1 MPDQRNIIRN
11 ISVPMNRMLYST
23 CRNTEIH
30 RILRC
35 IIIHQAINNAAYKC
49 ISASDP
55 VEDMKGQTSAF
66 INLSIFPQIC
76 QKAVFAAAV
85 CKTDMS
91 GNTFVFVDD
100 GSYYPLHSIYYITGQ
115 SYLRLR
121 LLAAFLMSDFVRD
134 QLSAVTNAM
143 NGGFSR
149 WQSQHLRKLR
159 IPDINTVPATDAQQ
173 ILSFYECKEVSSINH
188 IINRLY
194 GA

>member
-1 MPDQRNIIRN
+1 
-11 ISVPMNRMLYST
+11 MNRMLYST

-66 INLSIFPQIC
+66 INLSIFLQIC

-91 GNTFVFVDD
+91 GNTFQIRILFDKCAKYLFLLVTIR
-100 GSYYPLHSIYYITGQ
+100 LERNITLYIACGMI
-115 SYLRLR
+115 LILFPDMVRLD
-121 LLAAFLMSDFVRD
+121 A
-134 QLSAVTNAM
+134 
-143 NGGFSR
+143 
-149 WQSQHLRKLR
+149 KE
-159 IPDINTVPATDAQQ
+159 DI
-173 ILSFYECKEVSSINH
+173 H
-188 IINRLY
+188 IQNR
-194 GA
+194 

>member
-91 GNTFVFVDD
+91 GNTFQIRILFDKCAKYLFLLVTIR
-100 GSYYPLHSIYYITGQ
+100 LKRNIILYIACGMI
-115 SYLRLR
+115 LILFPDMVRLD
-121 LLAAFLMSDFVRD
+121 A
-134 QLSAVTNAM
+134 
-143 NGGFSR
+143 
-149 WQSQHLRKLR
+149 KE
-159 IPDINTVPATDAQQ
+159 DI
-173 ILSFYECKEVSSINH
+173 H
-188 IINRLY
+188 IQNR
-194 GA
+194 

>member
-91 GNTFVFVDD
+91 GNTFQIRILFDKCSKYLFLLVTIR
-100 GSYYPLHSIYYITGQ
+100 LERNIILYIACGMI
-115 SYLRLR
+115 LILFPDMVRLD
-121 LLAAFLMSDFVRD
+121 A
-134 QLSAVTNAM
+134 
-143 NGGFSR
+143 
-149 WQSQHLRKLR
+149 KE
-159 IPDINTVPATDAQQ
+159 DI
-173 ILSFYECKEVSSINH
+173 H
-188 IINRLY
+188 IQNR
-194 GA
+194 

>member
-30 RILRC
+30 RILWC

-66 INLSIFPQIC
+66 INLSIFLQIC

-91 GNTFVFVDD
+91 GNTFQIRILFDKCAKYLFLLVTIR
-100 GSYYPLHSIYYITGQ
+100 LERNITLYIACGMI
-115 SYLRLR
+115 LILFPDMVRLD
-121 LLAAFLMSDFVRD
+121 A
-134 QLSAVTNAM
+134 
-143 NGGFSR
+143 
-149 WQSQHLRKLR
+149 KE
-159 IPDINTVPATDAQQ
+159 DI
-173 ILSFYECKEVSSINH
+173 H
-188 IINRLY
+188 IQNR
-194 GA
+194 

>member
-1 MPDQRNIIRN
+1 
-11 ISVPMNRMLYST
+11 MNRMLYST

-91 GNTFVFVDD
+91 GNTFQIRILFDKCAKYLFLLVTIR
-100 GSYYPLHSIYYITGQ
+100 LERNIILYIACGMI
-115 SYLRLR
+115 LILFPDMVRLD
-121 LLAAFLMSDFVRD
+121 AKEDI
-134 QLSAVTNAM
+134 
-143 NGGFSR
+143 
-149 WQSQHLRKLR
+149 R
-159 IPDINTVPATDAQQ
+159 IQ
-173 ILSFYECKEVSSINH
+173 
-188 IINRLY
+188 NR
-194 GA
+194 

>member
-66 INLSIFPQIC
+66 INLSIFLQIC

-85 CKTDMS
+85 CKTHMSCNAFDIRILFDKCAKYLFLLVTIRLERNITLYIACGMILILFPDM
-91 GNTFVFVDD
+91 V
-100 GSYYPLHSIYYITGQ
+100 
-115 SYLRLR
+115 RLD
-121 LLAAFLMSDFVRD
+121 A
-134 QLSAVTNAM
+134 
-143 NGGFSR
+143 
-149 WQSQHLRKLR
+149 KE
-159 IPDINTVPATDAQQ
+159 DI
-173 ILSFYECKEVSSINH
+173 H
-188 IINRLY
+188 IQNR
-194 GA
+194 

>member
-1 MPDQRNIIRN
+1 MPNQRNIIRN

-91 GNTFVFVDD
+91 GNTFQIRILFDKCAKYLFLLVTIR
-100 GSYYPLHSIYYITGQ
+100 LERNIILYIACGMI
-115 SYLRLR
+115 LILFPDMVRLD
-121 LLAAFLMSDFVRD
+121 A
-134 QLSAVTNAM
+134 
-143 NGGFSR
+143 
-149 WQSQHLRKLR
+149 KE
-159 IPDINTVPATDAQQ
+159 DI
-173 ILSFYECKEVSSINH
+173 H
-188 IINRLY
+188 IQNR
-194 GA
+194 

>member
-1 MPDQRNIIRN
+1 MSDQRNIIRN

-66 INLSIFPQIC
+66 INLSIFLQIC

-91 GNTFVFVDD
+91 GNTFQIRILFDKCAKYLFLLVTIR
-100 GSYYPLHSIYYITGQ
+100 LERNIILYIACGMI
-115 SYLRLR
+115 LILFPDMVRLD
-121 LLAAFLMSDFVRD
+121 A
-134 QLSAVTNAM
+134 
-143 NGGFSR
+143 
-149 WQSQHLRKLR
+149 KE
-159 IPDINTVPATDAQQ
+159 DI
-173 ILSFYECKEVSSINH
+173 H
-188 IINRLY
+188 IQNR
-194 GA
+194 

>member
-1 MPDQRNIIRN
+1 
-11 ISVPMNRMLYST
+11 MLYST

-91 GNTFVFVDD
+91 GNTFQIRILFDKCAKYLFLLVTIR
-100 GSYYPLHSIYYITGQ
+100 LERNIILYIACGMI
-115 SYLRLR
+115 LILFPDMVRLD
-121 LLAAFLMSDFVRD
+121 A
-134 QLSAVTNAM
+134 
-143 NGGFSR
+143 
-149 WQSQHLRKLR
+149 KE
-159 IPDINTVPATDAQQ
+159 DI
-173 ILSFYECKEVSSINH
+173 H
-188 IINRLY
+188 IQNR
-194 GA
+194 

>member
-66 INLSIFPQIC
+66 INLSIFLQIC

-91 GNTFVFVDD
+91 GNTFQIRILFDKCAKYLFLLVTIR
-100 GSYYPLHSIYYITGQ
+100 LERNIILYIACGMI
-115 SYLRLR
+115 LILFPDMVRLD
-121 LLAAFLMSDFVRD
+121 A
-134 QLSAVTNAM
+134 
-143 NGGFSR
+143 
-149 WQSQHLRKLR
+149 KE
-159 IPDINTVPATDAQQ
+159 DI
-173 ILSFYECKEVSSINH
+173 H
-188 IINRLY
+188 IQNR
-194 GA
+194 

>member
-91 GNTFVFVDD
+91 GNTFQIRILFDKCAKYLFLLVTIR
-100 GSYYPLHSIYYITGQ
+100 LERNIILYIACGMI
-115 SYLRLR
+115 LILFPDMVRLD
-121 LLAAFLMSDFVRD
+121 A
-134 QLSAVTNAM
+134 
-143 NGGFSR
+143 
-149 WQSQHLRKLR
+149 KE
-159 IPDINTVPATDAQQ
+159 DI
-173 ILSFYECKEVSSINH
+173 H
-188 IINRLY
+188 IQNR
-194 GA
+194 

>member
-1 MPDQRNIIRN
+1 MPNQRNIIRN

-91 GNTFVFVDD
+91 GNTFQIRILFDKCAKYLFLLVTI
-100 GSYYPLHSIYYITGQ
+100 LLERNIILYIACGMILILFPDM
-115 SYLRLR
+115 LRLD
-121 LLAAFLMSDFVRD
+121 A
-134 QLSAVTNAM
+134 
-143 NGGFSR
+143 
-149 WQSQHLRKLR
+149 KE
-159 IPDINTVPATDAQQ
+159 DI
-173 ILSFYECKEVSSINH
+173 H
-188 IINRLY
+188 IQNR
-194 GA
+194 

>member
-66 INLSIFPQIC
+66 INLSIFLQIC

-91 GNTFVFVDD
+91 GNTFQIRILFDECAKYLFLLVTIR
-100 GSYYPLHSIYYITGQ
+100 LERNIILYIACGMI
-115 SYLRLR
+115 LILFPDMVRLD
-121 LLAAFLMSDFVRD
+121 A
-134 QLSAVTNAM
+134 
-143 NGGFSR
+143 
-149 WQSQHLRKLR
+149 KE
-159 IPDINTVPATDAQQ
+159 DI
-173 ILSFYECKEVSSINH
+173 H
-188 IINRLY
+188 IQNR
-194 GA
+194 

>member
-91 GNTFVFVDD
+91 GNTFQIRILFDKCAKYLFLLVTIR
-100 GSYYPLHSIYYITGQ
+100 LKRNIILYIACGMI
-115 SYLRLR
+115 LILFPDMVRLD
-121 LLAAFLMSDFVRD
+121 AKEDI
-134 QLSAVTNAM
+134 
-143 NGGFSR
+143 
-149 WQSQHLRKLR
+149 R
-159 IPDINTVPATDAQQ
+159 IQ
-173 ILSFYECKEVSSINH
+173 
-188 IINRLY
+188 NR
-194 GA
+194 

>member
-1 MPDQRNIIRN
+1 
-11 ISVPMNRMLYST
+11 MNRMLYST

-91 GNTFVFVDD
+91 GNTFQIRILFDKCAKYLFLLVTIR
-100 GSYYPLHSIYYITGQ
+100 LERNIILYIACGMI
-115 SYLRLR
+115 LILFPDMVRLD
-121 LLAAFLMSDFVRD
+121 A
-134 QLSAVTNAM
+134 
-143 NGGFSR
+143 
-149 WQSQHLRKLR
+149 KE
-159 IPDINTVPATDAQQ
+159 DI
-173 ILSFYECKEVSSINH
+173 H
-188 IINRLY
+188 IQNR
-194 GA
+194 

>member
-1 MPDQRNIIRN
+1 
-11 ISVPMNRMLYST
+11 MNRMLYST

-66 INLSIFPQIC
+66 INLSILPQIC

-91 GNTFVFVDD
+91 GNTFQIRILFDKCAKYLFLLVTIR
-100 GSYYPLHSIYYITGQ
+100 LERNIILYIACGMI
-115 SYLRLR
+115 LILFPDMVRLD
-121 LLAAFLMSDFVRD
+121 AKEDI
-134 QLSAVTNAM
+134 
-143 NGGFSR
+143 
-149 WQSQHLRKLR
+149 R
-159 IPDINTVPATDAQQ
+159 IQ
-173 ILSFYECKEVSSINH
+173 
-188 IINRLY
+188 NR
-194 GA
+194 

>member
-66 INLSIFPQIC
+66 INLSIFLQIC

-91 GNTFVFVDD
+91 GNTFQIRILFDKCAKYLFLLVTIR
-100 GSYYPLHSIYYITGQ
+100 LEWNITLYIACGMI
-115 SYLRLR
+115 LILFPDMVRLD
-121 LLAAFLMSDFVRD
+121 A
-134 QLSAVTNAM
+134 
-143 NGGFSR
+143 
-149 WQSQHLRKLR
+149 KE
-159 IPDINTVPATDAQQ
+159 DI
-173 ILSFYECKEVSSINH
+173 H
-188 IINRLY
+188 IQNR
-194 GA
+194 

>member
-66 INLSIFPQIC
+66 INLSIFLQIF

-91 GNTFVFVDD
+91 GNTFQIRILFDKCAKYLFLLVTIR
-100 GSYYPLHSIYYITGQ
+100 LERNITLYIACGMI
-115 SYLRLR
+115 LILFPDMVRLD
-121 LLAAFLMSDFVRD
+121 A
-134 QLSAVTNAM
+134 
-143 NGGFSR
+143 
-149 WQSQHLRKLR
+149 KE
-159 IPDINTVPATDAQQ
+159 DI
-173 ILSFYECKEVSSINH
+173 H
-188 IINRLY
+188 IQNR
-194 GA
+194 

>member
-1 MPDQRNIIRN
+1 
-11 ISVPMNRMLYST
+11 MLYST

-66 INLSIFPQIC
+66 INLSIFLQIC

-91 GNTFVFVDD
+91 GNTFQIRILFDKCAKYLFLLVTIR
-100 GSYYPLHSIYYITGQ
+100 LERNITLYIACGMI
-115 SYLRLR
+115 LILFPDMVRLD
-121 LLAAFLMSDFVRD
+121 A
-134 QLSAVTNAM
+134 
-143 NGGFSR
+143 
-149 WQSQHLRKLR
+149 KE
-159 IPDINTVPATDAQQ
+159 DI
-173 ILSFYECKEVSSINH
+173 H
-188 IINRLY
+188 IQNR
-194 GA
+194 

>member
-55 VEDMKGQTSAF
+55 VEDMKDQTSAF
-66 INLSIFPQIC
+66 INLSIFLQIC

-91 GNTFVFVDD
+91 GNTFQIRILFDKCAKYLFLLVTIR
-100 GSYYPLHSIYYITGQ
+100 LERNIILYIACGMI
-115 SYLRLR
+115 LILFPDMVRLD
-121 LLAAFLMSDFVRD
+121 A
-134 QLSAVTNAM
+134 
-143 NGGFSR
+143 
-149 WQSQHLRKLR
+149 KE
-159 IPDINTVPATDAQQ
+159 DI
-173 ILSFYECKEVSSINH
+173 H
-188 IINRLY
+188 IQNR
-194 GA
+194 

>member
-66 INLSIFPQIC
+66 INLSIFLQIC

-91 GNTFVFVDD
+91 GNTFQIRILFDKCAKYLFLLVTIR
-100 GSYYPLHSIYYITGQ
+100 LKRNIILYIACGMI
-115 SYLRLR
+115 LILFPDMVRLD
-121 LLAAFLMSDFVRD
+121 A
-134 QLSAVTNAM
+134 
-143 NGGFSR
+143 
-149 WQSQHLRKLR
+149 KE
-159 IPDINTVPATDAQQ
+159 DI
-173 ILSFYECKEVSSINH
+173 H
-188 IINRLY
+188 IQNR
-194 GA
+194 

>member
-1 MPDQRNIIRN
+1 
-11 ISVPMNRMLYST
+11 MNRMLYST

-66 INLSIFPQIC
+66 INLSIFLQIC

-91 GNTFVFVDD
+91 GNTFQIRILFDKCAKYLFLLVTIR
-100 GSYYPLHSIYYITGQ
+100 LERNIILYIACGMI
-115 SYLRLR
+115 LILFPDMVRLD
-121 LLAAFLMSDFVRD
+121 A
-134 QLSAVTNAM
+134 
-143 NGGFSR
+143 
-149 WQSQHLRKLR
+149 KE
-159 IPDINTVPATDAQQ
+159 DI
-173 ILSFYECKEVSSINH
+173 H
-188 IINRLY
+188 IQNR
-194 GA
+194 

>member
-76 QKAVFAAAV
+76 KKAVFAAAV

-91 GNTFVFVDD
+91 GNTFQIRILFDKCAKYLFLLVTIRLERNIILYIACGMILILFPDMVRLDAKED
-100 GSYYPLHSIYYITGQ
+100 IYIQ
-115 SYLRLR
+115 
-121 LLAAFLMSDFVRD
+121 
-134 QLSAVTNAM
+134 
-143 NGGFSR
+143 
-149 WQSQHLRKLR
+149 
-159 IPDINTVPATDAQQ
+159 
-173 ILSFYECKEVSSINH
+173 
-188 IINRLY
+188 NR
-194 GA
+194 

>member
-66 INLSIFPQIC
+66 INLSIFLQIC

-91 GNTFVFVDD
+91 GNTFQIRILFDECAKYLFLLVTIR
-100 GSYYPLHSIYYITGQ
+100 LERNITLYIACGMI
-115 SYLRLR
+115 LILFPDMVRLD
-121 LLAAFLMSDFVRD
+121 A
-134 QLSAVTNAM
+134 
-143 NGGFSR
+143 
-149 WQSQHLRKLR
+149 KE
-159 IPDINTVPATDAQQ
+159 DI
-173 ILSFYECKEVSSINH
+173 H
-188 IINRLY
+188 IQNR
-194 GA
+194 

>member
-66 INLSIFPQIC
+66 INLSIFLQIC

-85 CKTDMS
+85 CKTYMS
-91 GNTFVFVDD
+91 GNTFQIRILFDKCAKYLFLLVTIR
-100 GSYYPLHSIYYITGQ
+100 LERNIILYIACGMI
-115 SYLRLR
+115 LILFPDMVRLD
-121 LLAAFLMSDFVRD
+121 A
-134 QLSAVTNAM
+134 
-143 NGGFSR
+143 
-149 WQSQHLRKLR
+149 KE
-159 IPDINTVPATDAQQ
+159 DI
-173 ILSFYECKEVSSINH
+173 H
-188 IINRLY
+188 IQNR
-194 GA
+194 

>member
-91 GNTFVFVDD
+91 GNTFQIRILFDKCAKYLFLLVTIR
-100 GSYYPLHSIYYITGQ
+100 LERNIILYIACGMI
-115 SYLRLR
+115 LILFPDMVRLD
-121 LLAAFLMSDFVRD
+121 AKEDI
-134 QLSAVTNAM
+134 
-143 NGGFSR
+143 
-149 WQSQHLRKLR
+149 R
-159 IPDINTVPATDAQQ
+159 IQ
-173 ILSFYECKEVSSINH
+173 
-188 IINRLY
+188 NR
-194 GA
+194 

>member
-91 GNTFVFVDD
+91 GNTFQIRILFDKCAKYLFLLVTIR
-100 GSYYPLHSIYYITGQ
+100 LERNIILYIACGMI
-115 SYLRLR
+115 LIL
-121 LLAAFLMSDFVRD
+121 FPDMV
-134 QLSAVTNAM
+134 
-143 NGGFSR
+143 
-149 WQSQHLRKLR
+149 KLDAKE
-159 IPDINTVPATDAQQ
+159 DI
-173 ILSFYECKEVSSINH
+173 H
-188 IINRLY
+188 IQNR
-194 GA
+194 

>member
-1 MPDQRNIIRN
+1 
-11 ISVPMNRMLYST
+11 MLYST

-91 GNTFVFVDD
+91 GNTFQIRILFDKCAKYLFLLVTIR
-100 GSYYPLHSIYYITGQ
+100 LERNIILYIACGMI
-115 SYLRLR
+115 LILFPDMVRLD
-121 LLAAFLMSDFVRD
+121 AKEDI
-134 QLSAVTNAM
+134 
-143 NGGFSR
+143 
-149 WQSQHLRKLR
+149 R
-159 IPDINTVPATDAQQ
+159 IQ
-173 ILSFYECKEVSSINH
+173 
-188 IINRLY
+188 NR
-194 GA
+194 